1 MSGIFGTMNIANSGM
16 RAMQESVNTTSN
28 NIANAHT
35 EGYARKRV
43 TLVTNTPM
51 HLPGVGE
58 ISTGVR
64 TDGVMRIRDV
74 FTDRQVRLENGRFE
88 TFSARNSIYDQLE
101 IVFNEPSQTGISA
114 SMQEMWNSWQELG
127 KTPESLTART
137 IVIEQSTTLADRF
150 NHTAV
155 QLEGLQN
162 ETLFQVSQSV
172 FEVNTRLEQL
182 KAVDKQIMEAV
193 NREMTPNDLL
203 DQRDLLLDQ
212 LSGFLTYSVKD
223 QSDGGISLKLDG
235 QEVLYKTAPP
245 TFSVVQSVREIEDE
259 DGVNK
264 IEIQIAVN
272 GDTNQLRTLSV
283 PLDQTG
289 HIQGWKAGTL
299 LSSNLHAPSEA
310 SLTEAAFT
318 MVVAGEGR
326 IHGLQTMMTE
336 VGQSIDKL
344 DTLASG
350 MAELINTVHSN
361 EGEHPNFFVSGSGGK
376 IRAATI
382 RVNPDLKDH
391 PQDIIAGKTADG
403 PEGDGS
409 RALAIARL
417 RDVSLNAAGYS
428 KDTFSF
434 SSQSGDTSDARYR
447 SMIAELGVSSAYSR
461 NMAENETSLLNQL
474 HQRRESVMG
483 VSVDEEISALIKFQN
498 GYQANARVM
507 STLVSMLDTL
517 ISMAR

>member
-1 MSGIFGTMNIANSGM
+1 
-16 RAMQESVNTTSN
+16 
-28 NIANAHT
+28 
-35 EGYARKRV
+35 
-43 TLVTNTPM
+43 
-51 HLPGVGE
+51 
-58 ISTGVR
+58 
-64 TDGVMRIRDV
+64 
-74 FTDRQVRLENGRFE
+74 
-88 TFSARNSIYDQLE
+88 
-101 IVFNEPSQTGISA
+101 
-114 SMQEMWNSWQELG
+114 
-127 KTPESLTART
+127 
-137 IVIEQSTTLADRF
+137 
-150 NHTAV
+150 
-155 QLEGLQN
+155 
-162 ETLFQVSQSV
+162 
-172 FEVNTRLEQL
+172 
-182 KAVDKQIMEAV
+182 
-193 NREMTPNDLL
+193 
-203 DQRDLLLDQ
+203 
-212 LSGFLTYSVKD
+212 
-223 QSDGGISLKLDG
+223 
-235 QEVLYKTAPP
+235 
-245 TFSVVQSVREIEDE
+245 
-259 DGVNK
+259 
-264 IEIQIAVN
+264 
-272 GDTNQLRTLSV
+272 
-283 PLDQTG
+283 
-289 HIQGWKAGTL
+289 
-299 LSSNLHAPSEA
+299 
-310 SLTEAAFT
+310 
-318 MVVAGEGR
+318 
-326 IHGLQTMMTE
+326 
-336 VGQSIDKL
+336 
-344 DTLASG
+344 